1 MAKPI
6 PLAVGEP
13 APDFTLAATGG
24 RQVSLSNFRGQQHVV
39 LAFYVRNNTSG

>member
-6 PLAVGEP
+6 PLAVGEL

-24 RQVSLSNFRGQQHVV
+24 RQVSLSDFKGKQHVV
-39 LAFYVRNNTSG
+39 LAFYPRNNTSG

>member
-13 APDFTLAATGG
+13 APDFTLAATGD
-24 RQVSLSNFRGQQHVV
+24 RQVSLSDFRGQQHVV
-39 LAFYVRNNTSG
+39 LAFYPKNNTSG